1 VVSFEQ
7 GEQKAKEFGM
17 EFIETSAKTGFNIKS
32 LFHRVVVQLGLL
44 QNALPTNIPD
54 GNFEFSHSLYS
65 RTFFVNSINNENCRV

>member
-1 VVSFEQ
+1 LQYRVVSFEQ

-32 LFHRVVVQLGLL
+32 LFHRVVVQLGL

-54 GNFEFSHSLYS
+54 GYFELTLILFIH
-65 RTFFVNSINNENCRV
+65 IIC